1 MTEHRGLR
9 DQSRT
14 YLEQAKQEAD
24 PKLKQLLTQHAA
36 ALAQLAERLEQR
48 DAD

>member
-1 MTEHRGLR
+1 MTEHRVLR
-9 DQSRT
+9 EQSRT
-14 YLEQAKQEAD
+14 YLDRAKQEAD

-36 ALAQLAERLEQR
+36 ALVQLAERLEQQ